1 MRVENLAEVQSILAN
16 CIKAFDDLK
25 SKAKWRESF
34 AFGLLFLWNGEISS
48 YVFLYFSL

>member
-1 MRVENLAEVQSILAN
+1 MRVENLAEDQSMLAN
-16 CIKAFDDLK
+16 CIKTFDDLK

-34 AFGLLFLWNGEISS
+34 AFGLRLLWNGEIPS

>member
-1 MRVENLAEVQSILAN
+1 MRVENLAQDQSILAN
-16 CIKAFDDLK
+16 YIKTFDDSK

-34 AFGLLFLWNGEISS
+34 AFGLRLLWNGEISS